1 MSGDGVSRRKTLT
14 GVVMSDVNDKTVVIK
29 VERRFSHPKYG
40 KMVRKSKRFMAHDKD
55 NSCRV
60 GDTVRIIE
68 SRPISKRKKW
78 RVSEIIEKAK

>member
-1 MSGDGVSRRKTLT
+1 MSGESGRRKTLT

-29 VERRFSHPKYG
+29 VERRFPHPKYG
-40 KMVRKSKRFMAHDKD
+40 KMVRKSKRFMAHDEN
-55 NSCRV
+55 NSCSM

-68 SRPISKRKKW
+68 SRPISKLKRW

>member
-1 MSGDGVSRRKTLT
+1 MSGDGSSRRKTLT

-55 NSCRV
+55 NSCSV

-68 SRPISKRKKW
+68 SRPISKRKRW

>member
-40 KMVRKSKRFMAHDKD
+40 KMVRKSKRFMAHNKD
-55 NSCRV
+55 NSCTV
-60 GDTVRIIE
+60 GDKVRIIE
-68 SRPISKRKKW
+68 SRPLSKLKRW

>member
-1 MSGDGVSRRKTLT
+1 MSGGSGRRKTLT

-29 VERRFSHPKYG
+29 VERRFPHPKYG
-40 KMVRKSKRFMAHDKD
+40 KMVRKSKRFMAHDEE
-55 NSCRV
+55 NSCST

-68 SRPISKRKKW
+68 SRPLSKLKRW

>member
-1 MSGDGVSRRKTLT
+1 MSSDGGRRNTLT

-55 NSCRV
+55 NSCSV
-60 GDTVRIIE
+60 GDTVRITE
-68 SRPISKRKKW
+68 SRPISKLKRW

>member
-1 MSGDGVSRRKTLT
+1 MSSDGGRRKTLT

-40 KMVRKSKRFMAHDKD
+40 KMVPKSKRFMAHDKD
-55 NSCRV
+55 NSCSV
-60 GDTVRIIE
+60 GDTVRITE
-68 SRPISKRKKW
+68 SRPISKLKRW

>member
-1 MSGDGVSRRKTLT
+1 MSGGSGRRKTLT

-29 VERRFSHPKYG
+29 VERRFPHPKYG
-40 KMVRKSKRFMAHDKD
+40 KMVRKSKRFMAHDEN
-55 NSCRV
+55 NSCSM

-68 SRPISKRKKW
+68 SRPISKLKRW

>member
-1 MSGDGVSRRKTLT
+1 MSSDGGRRKTLT

-29 VERRFSHPKYG
+29 VERRFPHPKYG

-55 NSCRV
+55 NSCSV
-60 GDTVRIIE
+60 GDKVRIIE
-68 SRPISKRKKW
+68 SRPLSKLKRW

>member
-1 MSGDGVSRRKTLT
+1 MSGSSGRRKTLT

-29 VERRFSHPKYG
+29 VERRFPHPKYG
-40 KMVRKSKRFMAHDKD
+40 KMVRKSKRFMAHDEN
-55 NSCRV
+55 NSCSM

-68 SRPISKRKKW
+68 SRPISKLKRW